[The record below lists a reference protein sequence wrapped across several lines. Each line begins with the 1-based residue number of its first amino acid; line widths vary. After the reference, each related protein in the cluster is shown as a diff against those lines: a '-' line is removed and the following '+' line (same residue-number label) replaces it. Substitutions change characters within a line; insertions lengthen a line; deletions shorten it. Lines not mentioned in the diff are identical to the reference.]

1 LQKLNKAYNTA
12 VVIKNIDNLAVKQ
25 GLAKCLT
32 VVPSQPIFKIS
43 MDQQQAITPEDNIE
57 MNINADADVPG
68 NTHLSNEGAEDVTE
82 KLQAELEEQKD
93 KYLRLFAEFDNF
105 KRRTAKERIEL
116 FQTAGKDVIISLLE
130 VMDDCDRAEKQMQ
143 KSDDVVSIKEGI
155 GLVFGKLRNTLTN
168 KGLKP
173 MQSVNTEFDVE
184 KHEAITEVPAADDM
198 KGKVV
203 DEVEK
208 GYYLNDKIIRFAKVV
223 VGK

>member
-1 LQKLNKAYNTA
+1 MAA
-12 VVIKNIDNLAVKQ
+12 KQ

-32 VVPSQPIFKIS
+32 VVPSQPIFKMS
-43 MDQQQAITPEDNIE
+43 MEEKEILTPDNNE

-105 KRRTAKERIEL
+105 KRRNAKERIEL
-116 FQTAGKDVIISLLE
+116 VQTAGKDVIISLLE
-130 VMDDCDRAEKQMQ
+130 VMDDFDRAEKQMQ
-143 KSDDVVSIKEGI
+143 NSDDAAAIKEGI
-155 GLVFGKLRNTLTN
+155 GLVFNKLKNTLAG

-173 MQSVNTEFDVE
+173 MQSINTEFDVE
-184 KHEAITEVPAADDM
+184 KHEAITEVPVADDM

-208 GYYLNDKIIRFAKVV
+208 GYYLNNKIIRFAKVV
-223 VGK
+223 VGR